1 MNCGIY
7 LIINKENRKFY
18 IGSSNNFKV
27 RFKTHRNQLNANRHH
42 SKHLQ
47 AAWNLYGENKFEF
60 KGIIELPDDKNILHK
75 IEQSLLSQYYGKQYC
90 YNGHPIARGGALSG
104 EKNHMYGKTHSKE
117 VKKFLSE
124 INTGPNNYW
133 YDKPQHMENMRSKIT
148 KRFHGR
154 KHTDETKEKMSR
166 SRKGKKHTKETC
178 MKISKAQKNQY
189 NSGRE
194 KQKKPIVINDIY
206 YESLAEAGRAFNVP
220 ANTIK
225 YRVLSNNFPNYQ
237 YFQEGVETI
246 ERTSLDE
253 S

>member
-1 MNCGIY
+1 
-7 LIINKENRKFY
+7 
-18 IGSSNNFKV
+18 
-27 RFKTHRNQLNANRHH
+27 
-42 SKHLQ
+42 
-47 AAWNLYGENKFEF
+47 
-60 KGIIELPDDKNILHK
+60 
-75 IEQSLLSQYYGKQYC
+75 
-90 YNGHPIARGGALSG
+90 
-104 EKNHMYGKTHSKE
+104 
-117 VKKFLSE
+117 
-124 INTGPNNYW
+124 
-133 YDKPQHMENMRSKIT
+133 MENMRSKIT

-154 KHTDETKEKMSR
+154 
-166 SRKGKKHTKETC
+166 KHTKETC